1 MPREREKKE
10 IRKGRRKREKTCSL
24 KHVHQERSH
33 RKREKDQ
40 QFGRVEAP
48 AGSHRK
54 QQGGG
59 RPAKTRGP
67 EIIYKDIYINK

>member
-1 MPREREKKE
+1 MPREREKRDKE
-10 IRKGRRKREKTCSL
+10 GKEREKTCSL
-24 KHVHQERSH
+24 KHIHQERSH

-67 EIIYKDIYINK
+67 ENIYKDI